1 MAIFKNPLWEDP
13 QTKTRVKARVAV
25 ENGSK
30 DIIIDRSDEK
40 TWTDLMSQFT
50 EEQITKATDEDIEKF
65 RSEKKKREAFER
77 DRAEREFQEML
88 FAEKLQALEIPEV
101 KNNTNIALKRRL
113 RKANNM
119 LELHAYTAALVI
131 DYDRQ
136 KQPNQVS

>member
-1 MAIFKNPLWEDP
+1 MATFKNPLWEDP
-13 QTKTRVKARVAV
+13 QTKTRVKARMAV
-25 ENGSK
+25 DNGSK

-40 TWTDLMSQFT
+40 TWADLMSQFS
-50 EEQITKATDEDIEKF
+50 EEQITKATEEDIERF

-77 DRAEREFQEML
+77 DKAEREFQEML

-136 KQPNQVS
+136 KQSDQV

>member
-136 KQPNQVS
+136 KQTDQV